1 LQEFVKAADVHLYNH
16 VDIILSYN
24 DESIISKGSFSIV
37 QFEVVPRS
45 VQYDLSAW
53 PKGEACPQAT
63 QQPVLIRGGGESAS
77 DRVSLCFFFFFFWF
91 AESASLQNVEPSSVS
106 LVFHDSDFFARFFFF
121 SLVFFFFFTHLF

>member
-1 LQEFVKAADVHLYNH
+1 MHLYNH

-77 DRVSLCFFFFFFWF
+77 CGR
-91 AESASLQNVEPSSVS
+91 EGEE
-106 LVFHDSDFFARFFFF
+106 ARKEIKGRRRSEVGF
-121 SLVFFFFFTHLF
+121 SHPVIPDKAR